1 MRPLARP
8 DRASDRFSE
17 DIDVTYD
24 IRQVIPDLVKRH
36 ARGAAVARSG
46 LLTVG
51 DGLQACAATSLDDP
65 GGFPFTQN
73 TADRMDNRTY
83 CRVSCGAGRQ
93 RIKPSTKTI
102 RRL

>member
-17 DIDVTYD
+17 QIDVTYG
-24 IRQVIPDLVKRH
+24 IRKVIPDLVKRH

-51 DGLQACAATSLDDP
+51 DGLQACAATSLDYL
-65 GGFPFTQN
+65 GGFPFTE
-73 TADRMDNRTY
+73 
-83 CRVSCGAGRQ
+83 
-93 RIKPSTKTI
+93 
-102 RRL
+102 RRLTVWITELIAGLEPVACRSSAH